1 MARNRVIYQSE
12 ALFVS
17 NTGLRNFQQILRTQ
31 DVSHTIDVPRTD
43 INEFGKLAALSREVV
58 EPPTVSTDFTYY
70 LTNGI
75 NESGLGFSVR
85 GLTNENSTNCVSG
98 LIGEDPDI
106 IKKNYFIVTSE
117 EGVDATNNTGTF
129 DTRGTRPMSVI
140 GIGNAFITDYTLNA
154 AVGDVPNASV
164 SVEGSNI
171 NFGTGGAGYILDGL
185 VPPADW
191 YGSTTGF
198 DQLAGSI
205 TGGHPSDPAGII
217 SNPAINEVD
226 GSMLTGVGVLVPG
239 SSTGELSITALRP
252 GDITMTF
259 DNASSLMGGAN
270 LSDLHVQN
278 FSVSLPVGR
287 TALNQIGNR
296 YPYFRAVDFP
306 VTANCSVSAILSEQA
321 TGNLNTLL
329 CSNETHQI
337 TIKLHKPCELGV
349 AGGEAFRITM
359 KNADVDNQT
368 LNSTIGDNK
377 TVDFTFSTQIG
388 GPNDLTAGVFM
399 SGNKDA

>member
-1 MARNRVIYQSE
+1 
-12 ALFVS
+12 
-17 NTGLRNFQQILRTQ
+17 
-31 DVSHTIDVPRTD
+31 
-43 INEFGKLAALSREVV
+43 
-58 EPPTVSTDFTYY
+58 
-70 LTNGI
+70 
-75 NESGLGFSVR
+75 
-85 GLTNENSTNCVSG
+85 
-98 LIGEDPDI
+98 
-106 IKKNYFIVTSE
+106 
-117 EGVDATNNTGTF
+117 
-129 DTRGTRPMSVI
+129 MSVI